1 MTAMDFTLS
10 AEHEEF
16 RSQLRRFFEAEAP
29 ISKVAEW
36 DRGEFFPTDVYA
48 KMADLGLC
56 GLGFGEDYGGSGA
69 DEISICIAVEEVA
82 RASATLAYAWV
93 PTATF
98 CARGVARY
106 GSEDLRRT
114 LLPEVAAGRLRF
126 AMGLSEPDA
135 GSDLAGLS
143 TRAVRHG
150 DTFVVD
156 GQKVF
161 TTGADSAD
169 YIFTFVRT
177 DPKSKGARGLSV
189 LLIPRGA
196 PGVTVRKLTKLA
208 GQGTHTCEVF
218 FEGVEVGADQLVGT
232 LHKGVE
238 IVFGLLDA
246 ERIYVGAQGCGVG
259 QGALDMAVRY
269 ARERVQFGQP
279 IIEFQAVGH
288 MLADMAIDVEMARLL
303 VWRAALR
310 LEEGT
315 HSPLDASMA
324 KIAGSEAGTRCAARG
339 MQVLGGY
346 SYMVE
351 YGMERYWRET
361 KLYEIA
367 GGTNQIQRNIIM
379 KHMASG

>member
-1 MTAMDFTLS
+1 MDFTLS
-10 AEHEEF
+10 PEHEEF

-56 GLGFGEDYGGSGA
+56 GLGFSEEYGGSGA

-169 YIFTFVRT
+169 YIFAFVRT
-177 DPKSKGARGLSV
+177 DPESKGAKGLSV
-189 LLIPRGA
+189 LLIPREA
-196 PGVTVRKLTKLA
+196 PGVTVHKLTKLA

-259 QGALDMAVRY
+259 QGALDMALRY

-379 KHMASG
+379 KHLASG